1 VERAAEIGDR
11 LRAGLSQLRDRHE
24 MIADVRGK
32 GLIIGVE
39 FRPPG
44 SLALKAAWAAIEAA
58 EKGLFTQLVVMSL
71 MRDQR
76 MLVQVGGPGVNIL
89 KLLPPLIIGD
99 EEVDAIVSAFDAVMS
114 ETRNIRG
121 RVWATSAELIKQA
134 MSQ

>member
-1 VERAAEIGDR
+1 
-11 LRAGLSQLRDRHE
+11 
-24 MIADVRGK
+24 
-32 GLIIGVE
+32 
-39 FRPPG
+39 
-44 SLALKAAWAAIEAA
+44 
-58 EKGLFTQLVVMSL
+58 
-71 MRDQR
+71 